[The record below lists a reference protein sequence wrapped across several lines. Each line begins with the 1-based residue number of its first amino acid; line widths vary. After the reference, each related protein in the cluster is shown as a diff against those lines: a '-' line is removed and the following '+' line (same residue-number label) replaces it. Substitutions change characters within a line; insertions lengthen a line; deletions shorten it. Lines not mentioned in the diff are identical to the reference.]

1 MEKIKKLIKSNA
13 FRELFIYG
21 VVGVLTTVVNYIAYF
36 ASTRI
41 GAMICGVSPDHAA
54 LIVVA
59 NVIAW
64 ILAVIFAFWANK
76 KYVFR
81 SMDWGKNTLKKEI
94 PGFVAARLL
103 SLVMDIGIVEL
114 MVHGMGIDDLISKLV
129 SNIVVIIV
137 NYFLSKFLI
146 FKKKG

>member
-59 NVIAW
+59 NVIEFQELFQLPRPRHGNEGLRPSRQAGA
-64 ILAVIFAFWANK
+64 LHPLSG
-76 KYVFR
+76 R
-81 SMDWGKNTLKKEI
+81 PLH
-94 PGFVAARLL
+94 GF
-103 SLVMDIGIVEL
+103 
-114 MVHGMGIDDLISKLV
+114 
-129 SNIVVIIV
+129 
-137 NYFLSKFLI
+137 
-146 FKKKG
+146 